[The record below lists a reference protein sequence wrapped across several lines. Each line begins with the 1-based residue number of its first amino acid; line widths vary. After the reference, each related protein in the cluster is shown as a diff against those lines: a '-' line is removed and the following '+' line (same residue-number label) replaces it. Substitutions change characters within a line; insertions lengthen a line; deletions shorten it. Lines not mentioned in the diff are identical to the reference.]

1 LSNDLQKIVTVVV
14 EQLLQGYSKIRDE
27 AIFKGAK
34 ADLNRVLGLNNDIV
48 HHLLPSYF
56 FVWFVK

>member
-1 LSNDLQKIVTVVV
+1 MTVVV